1 MDDVSG
7 VADNCKKFADF
18 VTVSRKYKYH
28 CIYVFHVIAPE
39 TQIWKK
45 ILSQTNIFNI
55 FPSSVLYNTV
65 SKILQSNCKQARKK
79 YIPAL
84 SMGLHR
90 VYTDLAN
97 TNKRHFL
104 TIDFSGVNKN
114 GPGRYRTQAD
124 NPDKQVFYFNKTR
137 DDEFYNV
144 FISER
149 INSGSFD
156 EGIYFQITRVRD
168 NNETFDAEKTLEE
181 DDATDNRLSKTDFD
195 SEPEFT
201 GRGVRKRRAKERFES
216 NESRISR
223 SRKSA
228 RPRFLSGL

>member
-149 INSGSFD
+149 INSGCFD
-156 EGIYFQITRVRD
+156 EGIYFRITQVRG

-181 DDATDNRLSKTDFD
+181 DDATDDRLSKTDFD

-201 GRGVRKRRAKERFES
+201 RRGVRKRRAKELFES

-223 SRKSA
+223 SRKST

>member
-1 MDDVSG
+1 MDCLIVMYDVSG

-18 VTVSRKYKYH
+18 LTVLRKYKYH

-45 ILSQTNIFNI
+45 NLSQTNIFNI
-55 FPSSVLYNTV
+55 FPSSVPYNTV
-65 SKILQSNCKQARKK
+65 SKILQSNCKQTRKK
-79 YIPAL
+79 YIPAC
-84 SMGLHR
+84 SMWLHR
-90 VYTDLAN
+90 VFTDLAN
-97 TNKRHFL
+97 TNKRHCL
-104 TIDFSGVNKN
+104 TIDCSGVNKN

-124 NPDKQVFYFNKTR
+124 NPDKQVCYFNKTC

-156 EGIYFQITRVRD
+156 KGIYFQITRVRD

-181 DDATDNRLSKTDFD
+181 DGATDDRLSKTDFD
-195 SEPEFT
+195 SEPELA
-201 GRGVRKRRAKERFES
+201 GNGVRK
-216 NESRISR
+216 
-223 SRKSA
+223 
-228 RPRFLSGL
+228 